1 MLWVPKGPTGV
12 LAWVARPICMIKE
25 AEQATGAVGHQSR
38 KFRRNNLMKLIKL
51 LTEEKPGVKIM
62 FSVF

>member
-25 AEQATGAVGHQSR
+25 AEQATRAVGNTVKNAVELFFAFHPDV
-38 KFRRNNLMKLIKL
+38 
-51 LTEEKPGVKIM
+51 EKIQYH
-62 FSVF
+62 